1 MHKKLWL
8 LPMLLLIGC
17 ASTPKCQ
24 WVDAGDPTFKYIKTQ
39 TAESLQA
46 LIEVYKKN
54 EAIVNKYPQVC
65 PASAGFYGEYGFLL
79 MQNGQNPEGREL
91 MRKEIQLY
99 PESKTFM
106 LRALGEKE

>member
-1 MHKKLWL
+1 MHKKLL
-8 LPMLLLIGC
+8 FLPIFLLIGC
-17 ASTPKCQ
+17 AAPKCK
-24 WVDAGDPTFKYIKTQ
+24 WVDAGNPTFKYIKTQ
-39 TAESLQA
+39 TDESLRA

-54 EAIVNKYPQVC
+54 DDLIAKKPKLC
-65 PASAGFYGEYGFLL
+65 AAGAGFYGEYGFLL
-79 MQNGQNPEGREL
+79 MQSGQNPEGREL

>member
-1 MHKKLWL
+1 MHKKLL
-8 LPMLLLIGC
+8 FLPIFLLIGC
-17 ASTPKCQ
+17 AGTPKCE
-24 WVDAGDPTFKYIKTQ
+24 WVDAGNPTFKYIKTQ
-39 TAESLQA
+39 TDESLRT

-54 EAIVNKYPQVC
+54 DALIAKNPQIC
-65 PASAGFYGEYGFLL
+65 AAGAGFYGEYGFLL
-79 MQNGQNPEGREL
+79 MQNGQNSEGREL

>member
-1 MHKKLWL
+1 MYKIWF

-17 ASTPKCQ
+17 ASVPKCQ
-24 WVDAGDPTFKYIKTQ
+24 WVDTGTPTFKYIKTQ

-46 LIEVYKKN
+46 VIDAYKKN
-54 EAIVNKYPQVC
+54 DDIINKYPEHC
-65 PASAGFYGEYGFLL
+65 KAGAGFYGEYGFLL
-79 MQNGQNPEGREL
+79 MQNGQNDQGREL
-91 MRKEIQLY
+91 MRKEIILF